1 MRAMGL
7 VVVLGPLAA
16 QAVAGCSGGWWGGSS
31 TVCTPGTTQ
40 ACICPSG
47 AQRDQECASD
57 GSRWLSCDCGSGA
70 SEASGASGASEASP
84 DRFVLVPAGTFTMGS
99 PEDELGRWDY
109 EDQHEVTLTQDFYLQ
124 QTEVT
129 QAQWEALMGNHQD
142 DAGCGGD
149 CPVDDVNWWEALAY
163 ANALSAQQGLPACY
177 TLEGCNGVS
186 PGQGMGCSS
195 VSVNAPGR
203 NLYQCAGYRLPTEAE
218 WEYAYRAGT
227 TTAFYN
233 GDIISAYDR
242 DPHMDAIGWYYENS
256 DYEKHPVGQKT
267 PNAWGLYDMAGNVE
281 EWCWDWYGRYPPY
294 AVTDP
299 SGPGSVSGLKR
310 VQRGG
315 SWVGSADRA
324 RAASRSYAYPH
335 RRDNFESFSFVGFRL
350 ARSAL

>member
-1 MRAMGL
+1 MRAMSW
-7 VVVLGPLAA
+7 VFVLGPLAA

-70 SEASGASGASEASP
+70 SEASP

-99 PEDELGRWDY
+99 PEDELGRGLY
-109 EDQHEVTLTQDFYLQ
+109 EDQHEVTLTHDFYLQ

-129 QAQWEALMGNHQD
+129 KAQWQALMGNNHD
-142 DAGCGGD
+142 DEACGGD
-149 CPVDDVNWWEALAY
+149 CPVNDVNWWEALAY

-177 TLEGCNGVS
+177 TLEGCNGAT

-233 GDIISAYDR
+233 GGITHTIGHDA
-242 DPHMDAIGWYYENS
+242 HMDAIGWYDENS
-256 DYEKHPVGQKT
+256 HGGKYSVGQKT
-267 PNAWGLYDMAGNVE
+267 PNAWGLYDMAGNVW
-281 EWCWDWYGRYPPY
+281 EWCWDLYGHYPPY

-299 SGPGSVSGLKR
+299 TGPGSVSGLKR
-310 VQRGG
+310 VKRGG
-315 SWVGSADRA
+315 SRACSADLA
-324 RAASRSYAYPH
+324 RAASRFPAYPD
-335 RRDNFESFSFVGFRL
+335 RRDNFESFSVVGFRL